1 VLAFQ
6 WTATSTIAAVRA
18 AAPSE
23 NWLWRTSF
31 HAPGDGS
38 LHVPTGT
45 AMGTLRANPTDW
57 VLLNGDGTIDV
68 MPHSVFNAQYS

>member
-1 VLAFQ
+1 MLGFQ
-6 WTATSTIAAVRA
+6 WTATSTIAGVRA

-23 NWLWRTSF
+23 NWLWKVSF

-38 LHVPTGT
+38 LHVPTNT

-57 VLLNGDGTIDV
+57 VFITSDGTIDV
-68 MPHSVFNAQYS
+68 LSNTVFTALYT